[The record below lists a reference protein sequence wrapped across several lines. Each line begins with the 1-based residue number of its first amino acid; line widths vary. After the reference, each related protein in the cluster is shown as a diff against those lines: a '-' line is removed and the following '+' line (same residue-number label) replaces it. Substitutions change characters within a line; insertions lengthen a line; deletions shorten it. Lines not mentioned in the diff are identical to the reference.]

1 MSSPT
6 LRKYGSYEHP
16 SCFYKRGNPRIKLS
30 SPDPKQ
36 VRIEELISEL
46 AALSDEP
53 DFALIR
59 AQLHKA
65 MTVRVRKEDLVITID
80 RRAAAREVDQLDS
93 DINAVVERIKE
104 MRKR

>member
-6 LRKYGSYEHP
+6 LRKYGSYAHP
-16 SCFYKRGNPRIKLS
+16 ACFYKRGNPRVKLS

-65 MTVRVRKEDLVITID
+65 MTVRVRKEDLVINID
-80 RRAAAREVDQLDS
+80 RRAVAREVDQLD
-93 DINAVVERIKE
+93 DVVERIKE